1 MIRILNVED
10 FAVQKDFRPWLRLV
24 FPFSVT
30 YLAIGLLTRIG
41 LLIYS
46 GQAGEATWWQW
57 PAMFAWGFVFD
68 LQVLGLF
75 LLPVLIIHLLA
86 RPQAW
91 QGRGLYITR
100 MIFLAAFTYTWLFTA
115 VSEFFFWEEF
125 SARFNFIAVDYLVYT
140 TEVIGNIRESYPIN
154 ALLAGIGA
162 VTALIA
168 WSWRKAVRLS
178 EALPTGRMGGLAL
191 AAIPVLM
198 LFVFNT
204 GQIHVGA
211 NQAIQ
216 EVSMNGTYN
225 LFSAYRNNELDYHKF
240 YITHD
245 EKQIAAKMRELLE
258 EDESDF
264 VSADPEDITRVIRR
278 KGPEIHK
285 NVVLVV
291 MESMSADFMTRFGNP
306 NALTPNM
313 DALTKT
319 GLFFSNMY
327 ATGTRTVRGLE
338 AITLSVPP
346 TPGQSIV
353 RRPGNENLFS
363 LGFVFQ
369 DRGYDTAFIY
379 GGHGY
384 FDNMNAFFAGNGFR
398 IVDRTDFADSDITFS
413 NVWGVSDE
421 DLYRQVMRQADAA
434 YARKQPFMYE
444 VMTTSNH
451 RPFTFPEGIPGIP
464 AKNGGRKA
472 GAKYADYAVGQFLA
486 AAQSKPWF
494 KDTVFVF
501 VADHTAGA
509 GGKIDLSLQK
519 YHIPAIFYAP
529 GFIKPQEYTHVSSQI
544 DVAPV
549 LLGLLNF
556 SYYTKF
562 YGEDLLNDADEIDNA
577 HAFISNYQKLAYI
590 EDGQLTVLEPL
601 EKSEFFAG
609 EEPMD
614 AHKVDLTLLTDT
626 VTYYQYASG
635 WKERMRRIPTVV
647 KK

>member
-1 MIRILNVED
+1 MPKSFL
-10 FAVQKDFRPWLRLV
+10 PWLRLI
-24 FPFSVT
+24 FPFSIT
-30 YLAIGLLTRIG
+30 YLIITFLTRIG
-41 LLIYS
+41 LLVYS
-46 GQAGEATWWQW
+46 GQAGDMAWWQW

-68 LQVLGLF
+68 LQVLGFF
-75 LLPVLIIHLLA
+75 LLPVLIIHLLV

-91 QGRGLYITR
+91 QGRTLYIAR
-100 MIFLAAFTYTWLFTA
+100 LVLLSAFTYTWLFTA
-115 VSEFFFWEEF
+115 VSEYFFWEEF

-154 ALLAGIGA
+154 PLLAGIAVIAAAIVWSLRKTLRLYGETGA
-162 VTALIA
+162 
-168 WSWRKAVRLS
+168 
-178 EALPTGRMGGLAL
+178 GRTGGLAL
-191 AAIPVLM
+191 AVLPILM
-198 LFVFNT
+198 LFVINP
-204 GQIHVGA
+204 GQVQLSS

-216 EVSMNGTYN
+216 EASMNGTYS
-225 LFSAYRNNELDYHKF
+225 LFSAYRNNELDYRKF
-240 YITHD
+240 YITQD
-245 EKQIAAKMRELLE
+245 EKQIAMKMRELLE
-258 EDESDF
+258 EDENDF
-264 VSADPEDITRVIRR
+264 VSDDPEDITRVIKRE
-278 KGPEIHK
+278 GPELHK
-285 NVVLVV
+285 NVVVVV

-306 NALTPNM
+306 NELTPNM
-313 DALTKT
+313 DAMTKT

-353 RRPGNENLFS
+353 RRPGNDNLFS

-398 IVDRTDFADSDITFS
+398 IVDRTDFLESEVTFS

-421 DLYRQVMRQADAA
+421 DLYRQVMKQADVA
-434 YARKQPFMYE
+434 YAKKQPFMYE

-451 RPFTFPEGIPGIP
+451 RPFTFPEGLPGIP
-464 AKNGGRKA
+464 AKDGGRKA

-486 AAQSKPWF
+486 AAKSKPWF

-509 GGKIDLSLQK
+509 GGKIDLSPQK
-519 YHIPAIFYAP
+519 YHIPALFYAP
-529 GFIKPQEYTHVSSQI
+529 GFIKPQEYALTSSQI

-549 LLGLLNF
+549 LLGILNF

-562 YGEDLLNDADEIDNA
+562 YGEDLLNDADEAENA

-590 EDGQLTVLEPL
+590 EDGQLTILEPL
-601 EKSEFFAG
+601 EKSEFFDG
-609 EEPMD
+609 EETMD
-614 AHKVDLTLLTDT
+614 AHKVDYTLLTDT

-635 WKERMRRIPTVV
+635 WKERMKRIPTVV